1 MRVLSAILLA
11 ALLAVL
17 TSTVALADD
26 PHVGSSGHFSTAT
39 CPVDGNPNCP
49 PFGG

>member
-1 MRVLSAILLA
+1 MTRLFPVLFALLLA
-11 ALLAVL
+11 LSVG
-17 TSTVALADD
+17 VAYADD
-26 PHVGSSGHFSTAT
+26 PHVGNSGHFSQNT